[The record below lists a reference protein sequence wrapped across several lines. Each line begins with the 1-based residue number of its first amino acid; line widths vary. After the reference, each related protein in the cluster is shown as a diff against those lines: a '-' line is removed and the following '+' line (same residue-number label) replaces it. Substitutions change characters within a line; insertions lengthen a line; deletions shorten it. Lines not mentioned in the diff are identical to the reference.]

1 MRVPEN
7 DKTILF
13 FKLWLKYILEII
25 ERYEG
30 VAQVRNLDNTSLTA
44 LRRSSVVGDGLP
56 GLSHRRKSVAK
67 GLGTEFIMSQMSDRG
82 IRKVFDQCSDE
93 FFIAVEEELGKTLK
107 PVRLR
112 ESY

>member
-1 MRVPEN
+1 M
-7 DKTILF
+7 
-13 FKLWLKYILEII
+13 
-25 ERYEG
+25 
-30 VAQVRNLDNTSLTA
+30 
-44 LRRSSVVGDGLP
+44 VGDGLP

-112 ESY
+112 QSYENYFRESEPILLRKYFQNDQNIQRN